1 MKRGAIIIVVW
12 ALMLITLLSSINLTQ
27 VAGLSSPAVSEAAV
41 GLSSQEMND
50 PIASGSIR
58 YHLATEADIQLMK
71 ERLIVPADDLTSAAA
86 ASSKTIY
93 PTGLSTPTAEQLESL
108 VGKIAIFD
116 GYDDAIKSSAISSY
130 DISTQPYFP
139 IVGNQGTE
147 GSCAAFAAIYYNYG
161 YLEALDNDWSDAYLG
176 NEEHLMS
183 PSWAYN
189 KVVLQDGGSFIS
201 HEAMVAT
208 TIGISTWNN
217 MPYVNGD
224 TVSWGNEEAWRNA
237 PLHRADEIIYY
248 EYDVSQT
255 IQDIKDSV
263 TSNHPVTI
271 AIESEPINGEQTAFA
286 DSNYVLSS
294 DEYYSTITDH
304 AVTIVGFDDSIMDDG
319 DVGAFKVANSWGAG
333 FGDGGY
339 FWITYEAIKEIGDL
353 LQAMSLMDRI
363 DYQPTDLAVYH
374 FDYNAPSVD
383 TTINFSAVRNSDD
396 MVMKQITQFFV
407 TDDDL
412 YEIPSTFM
420 CQDIS
425 ELSGYLR
432 DPLYRIEM
440 HVSSSHLSG
449 MLSSFRL
456 EHCSSP
462 YVDGKAIA
470 ISPEASGLPLDT
482 PIRVSAQFPVGPIV
496 TAQEA
501 LSYFDGALTF
511 ANDAQTQWVGV
522 RDVQGRPHAMQS
534 GDVGDLNNS
543 TLMAWVRGPG
553 TFSFDWK
560 ASCESGFDFL
570 NASLDGAPVDSIT
583 GQTSWSTVTV
593 LVPSGLHILSWSY
606 IKDIVISEAD
616 DCGWIDN
623 VVWDGSSVVF
633 FEDFEPY
640 ELKDWY
646 GTDLDAASGLDSW
659 DVSTLWSATGTH
671 SLWCAENGT
680 GADGRPNH
688 IDQLYDVNMDSY
700 AQVEL
705 PDLTG
710 IDAARLSFEYWAS
723 TDASDY
729 AYVLILNGS
738 GWSEIWTQPSGPS
751 GGWVLV
757 DEAIPAGTLSIAFCF
772 ISDGSAGSGS
782 AVGVFID
789 DVLVTTSD
797 DQPPLSSVDPLPPFT
812 NDRYFDITVNASDP
826 EGSGVAFIQLYYRLG
841 GTGDFTMYTNGS
853 NPSGLWAPG
862 VIRLDTASLLGDGIY
877 SFYSVAT
884 DQAGNRQVTTGSVQ
898 ATTELDTTAPVTA
911 ASNSGNPA
919 PGWNVGP
926 VTVTLAPYD
935 AQSGVASTYFRTDSD
950 DWSAY
955 SLPFVVAGEGVHS
968 VQFYSVDNAGNAEYV
983 KTLTVKM
990 DEQDP
995 VSTIGSS
1002 GVSTG
1007 WNLGSVYVSLTASDQ
1022 VSGVQRIEYRLNN
1035 GSWINYTGNF
1045 PVTTQGH
1052 NTLWYAATD
1061 NAGNRELEQN
1071 ILINIDSEAPVTI
1084 YALVGQHV
1092 PGSTIY
1098 VGDVTVTLTSEDTAS
1113 GTADTFYSLDD
1124 GALVRYIGPFTVTS
1138 QGVHTLRF
1146 NSTDLASNSEPVNTG
1161 QFMIDRTAPTSSIA
1175 LNGIAGT
1182 AGWFVGNATV
1192 NLTAVDGISGIGKI
1206 VYVVDDGVWTDY
1218 AGNFTVSGPGN
1229 HSVRYLAIDNG
1240 MNAENERS
1248 TVLRIDS
1255 VSPVTMIAL
1264 SGTGNPD
1271 GIKFNG
1277 SVTVSFVSMDEN
1289 SGNAATKWSVDGGAW
1304 ATYSGAF
1311 VLSSEGVH
1319 ELRFQSTDRA
1329 GNVEALR
1336 TVNITV
1342 DLTAPSSGLSFSGS
1356 IGTGGWYNG
1365 TVYAIWNPTDSLSG
1379 VQVVRYRLDGGDW
1392 VNATDT
1398 LMITADGSHTLDYYS
1413 VDNAGNAEPLRS
1425 VPFKLDMTMPTAI
1438 IHLDEGA
1445 AVDSSHLTVMVT
1457 LNDNLSGVASTVYR
1471 VDEQTY
1477 TSCIGDKII
1486 LTGLSDGEHTLTV
1499 KITDQA
1505 GNVAVQKVDFKV
1517 QPPKAWIDPLL
1528 GLILALFAIA
1538 ALIVIAVVYVR
1549 KRRKGT
1555 G

>member
-1 MKRGAIIIVVW
+1 MKRGSIIIVVW

-27 VAGLSSPAVSEAAV
+27 VAGLSSPAASEADV
-41 GLSSQEMND
+41 GLSSQEMSE
-50 PIASGSIR
+50 PITSGSIR

-71 ERLIVPADDLTSAAA
+71 ERLIVPAEEMTSETST
-86 ASSKTIY
+86 SSKTIY
-93 PTGLSTPTAEQLESL
+93 ATGLLTPTAEQLESL

-116 GYDDAIKSSAISSY
+116 GYDDVIKATAISNY

-139 IVGNQGTE
+139 IVGNQGSE

-189 KVVLQDGGSFIS
+189 KVVLGDGGSFIS

-224 TVSWGNEEAWRNA
+224 TISWGNEEAWRNA

-248 EYDVSQT
+248 EYNGSQT
-255 IQDIKDSV
+255 IQDIKGSLI
-263 TSNHPVTI
+263 SNHPVTF
-271 AIESEPINGEQTAFA
+271 ALESEPINGEQTAFA
-286 DSNYVLSS
+286 DGNYILSS
-294 DEYYSTITDH
+294 AEYYSAVTDH
-304 AVTIVGFDDSIMDDG
+304 AVTIVGFDESIMDDG
-319 DVGAFKVANSWGAG
+319 DLGAFKVANSWGAG

-339 FWITYEAIKEIGDL
+339 FWITYETIKEIGDR
-353 LQAMSLMDRI
+353 LQAISLTDKI
-363 DYQPTDLAVYH
+363 DHQPTDLAVYH
-374 FDYNAPSVD
+374 FDYAAPSVD
-383 TTINFSAVRNSDD
+383 TTVNFSAVRDSDD
-396 MVMKQITQFFV
+396 MVMEQITQFFV
-407 TDDDL
+407 TDNDL
-412 YEIPSTFM
+412 YEIPSRFM

-425 ELSGYLR
+425 ELSEYLR

-440 HVSSSHLSG
+440 HVSNSYLSG
-449 MLSSFRL
+449 TLSSFRL

-482 PIRVSAQFPVGPIV
+482 PIRVSTQFPVEPLV

-511 ANDAQTQWVGV
+511 ANDARTQWVGV

-534 GDVGDLNNS
+534 GDVGDLNTS

-570 NASLDGAPVDSIT
+570 NASLDGARVESIT
-583 GQTSWSTVTV
+583 GQTSWSTVAV
-593 LVPSGLHILSWSY
+593 PIPSGLHILSWSY
-606 IKDIVISEAD
+606 AKDIYVSEAD

-640 ELKDWY
+640 ELNDWY

-659 DVSTLWSATGTH
+659 DVSTLWSATGSH

-688 IDQLYDVNMDSY
+688 IDQLYDLNMDSY
-700 AQVEL
+700 AQVAL

-710 IDAARLSFEYWAS
+710 INTARLSFEYWAS
-723 TDASDY
+723 TDASDH

-738 GWSEIWTQPSGPS
+738 GWSEIWTQPSLSS

-757 DEAIPAGTLSIAFCF
+757 DTAIPAGTLSIAFCF
-772 ISDGSAGSGS
+772 ISDGSTGSGN

-797 DQPPLSSVDPLPPFT
+797 DQAPSSSVDPLPTFT
-812 NDRYFDITVNASDP
+812 KDHYFNLTVNASDQG
-826 EGSGVAFIQLYYRLG
+826 GSGVAFVQLYYRLG
-841 GTGDFTMYTNGS
+841 STGNYTMYTNGS

-877 SFYSVAT
+877 NFYSVAT
-884 DQAGNRQVTTGSVQ
+884 DLAGNRQEAIGPTR
-898 ATTELDTTAPVTA
+898 TTELDTTAPVTA

-919 PGWNVGP
+919 PGWNVGQ
-926 VTVTLAPYD
+926 VTVTLTPYD
-935 AQSGVASTYFRTDSD
+935 ALSGVASAYFRIDSG

-955 SLPFVVAGEGVHS
+955 SYPFVVMGEGVHS
-968 VQFYSVDNAGNAEYV
+968 IQFYSVDNASNEENV
-983 KTLTVKM
+983 KTLTVKI
-990 DEQDP
+990 DEHDP

-1002 GVSTG
+1002 GVGTG
-1007 WNLGSVYVSLTASDQ
+1007 WNLGSVNVNITASDP
-1022 VSGVQRIEYRLNN
+1022 VSGVQKIEYRLNN

-1061 NAGNRELEQN
+1061 NAGNRELERN
-1071 ILINIDSEAPVTI
+1071 ILIDIDTLVPVTTH
-1084 YALVGQHV
+1084 ALTGQHV

-1098 VGDVTVTLTSEDTAS
+1098 VGDVTITLTSEDVVS
-1113 GTADTFYSLDD
+1113 GTAGTFYSLDG
-1124 GALVRYIGPFTVTS
+1124 GALTRYIGPFTVTS
-1138 QGVHTLRF
+1138 QGGHTLRF
-1146 NSTDLASNSEPVNTG
+1146 NSTDLAGNSETVNTG

-1206 VYVVDDGVWTDY
+1206 VYVLDDGVWTDY
-1218 AGNFTVSGPGN
+1218 AGNFTVSGQGN
-1229 HSVRYLAIDNG
+1229 HSIRYLAIDNG
-1240 MNAENERS
+1240 MNAEAERS

-1255 VSPVTMIAL
+1255 VSPVTMIGL
-1264 SGTGNPD
+1264 NGTGNPD

-1304 ATYSGAF
+1304 TTYSGAF
-1311 VLSSEGVH
+1311 VLSSERVH
-1319 ELRFQSTDRA
+1319 VLRFQSTDRA
-1329 GNVEALR
+1329 GNVETLR
-1336 TVNITV
+1336 TVNITI
-1342 DLTAPSSGLSFSGS
+1342 DLTAPSSGLSFEGS
-1356 IGTGGWYNG
+1356 VGTGGWYNG
-1365 TVYAIWNPTDSLSG
+1365 TVQAIWNPTDSLSG

-1392 VNATDT
+1392 VNATHT
-1398 LMITADGSHTLDYYS
+1398 LMITTDGSHTLDYYS
-1413 VDNAGNAEPLRS
+1413 VDNAGNTEPLRS
-1425 VPFKLDMTMPTAI
+1425 VPFKLDMSMPTAI

-1471 VDEQTY
+1471 VDNQTY

-1517 QPPKAWIDPLL
+1517 QPPKAWIEPLL

-1538 ALIVIAVVYVR
+1538 ALIVITVIYVR
-1549 KRRKGT
+1549 KRRNRKV
-1555 G
+1555 